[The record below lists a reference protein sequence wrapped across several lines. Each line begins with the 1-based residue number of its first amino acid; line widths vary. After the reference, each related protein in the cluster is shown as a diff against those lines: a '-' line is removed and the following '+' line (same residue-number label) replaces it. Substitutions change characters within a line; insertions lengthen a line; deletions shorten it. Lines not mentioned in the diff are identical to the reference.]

1 MANKFRVG
9 SLGFLVVGLLLLNS
23 CSINRM
29 AVNRAAD
36 MFSEASVTFNEEAD
50 WGFARDAIPANLKM
64 MEGMLKVSP
73 DNKTFQSMLAQGYC
87 SYAFG
92 FLEDS
97 GSPSDIERAK
107 GLYMRGYSFG
117 MAALPEKVRTYAQ
130 GNLEEFQKA
139 VSTLE
144 GDDIPRLFWAS
155 YCLGGWVNL
164 NKSDIGAVADLSRTE
179 VMMHRVLD
187 VNENFYYGGV
197 HLFYGVYYGA
207 RPRMLGGDPKK
218 AKEHFEHAAKI
229 SQGKLLMAKLYL
241 AQFYAVPTQDEE
253 LFEKTLKD
261 VIDAPVDLMPAER
274 LANQIAKRRATKLL
288 ATKKDLF

>member
-1 MANKFRVG
+1 MATTFRVG
-9 SLGFLVVGLLLLNS
+9 SLVLGLLLLNS

-36 MFSEASVTFNEEAD
+36 MFSEASVSFNEEAD
-50 WGFARDAIPANLKM
+50 WAFARDAMPANLKM

-97 GSPSDIERAK
+97 GSPADIERAK

-117 MAALPEKVRTYAQ
+117 MAALPEKVRTFAQ

-139 VSTLE
+139 VSSLE
-144 GDDIPRLFWAS
+144 GDDVARLFWAA

-164 NKSDIGAVADLSRTE
+164 NKADIGAVADLSRAE

-187 VNENFYYGGV
+187 ANENFYYGGA

-207 RPRMLGGDPKK
+207 RPKMLGGDPKK
-218 AKEHFEHAAKI
+218 AKDHFDRASRI
-229 SQGKLLMAKLYL
+229 SQGKLLMSKLYL

-253 LFEKTLKD
+253 LFEKTLKE
-261 VIDAPVDLMPAER
+261 VLDAPVDLLPAER

-288 ATKKDLF
+288 ASKKDLF